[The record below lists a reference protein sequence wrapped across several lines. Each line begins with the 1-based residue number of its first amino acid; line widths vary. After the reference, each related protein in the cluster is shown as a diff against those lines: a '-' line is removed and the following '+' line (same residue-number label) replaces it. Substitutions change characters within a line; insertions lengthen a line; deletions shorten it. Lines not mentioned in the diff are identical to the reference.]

1 MAESLGLAVL
11 GSCRAVPAKAP
22 LTLPERHAKIS
33 ERMCPAVRDSPQD
46 AQGLGSRGQH
56 AVELLLG
63 AASPPPTEREV
74 PVCVGEVGA
83 GSTALR
89 LLWNT
94 TCLFKP

>member
-22 LTLPERHAKIS
+22 LAVPERCAKIS
-33 ERMCPAVRDSPQD
+33 ERMCPAVLDSPQD
-46 AQGLGSRGQH
+46 SQGLGSRGQR
-56 AVELLLG
+56 AVELPLG

-83 GSTALR
+83 GSTALQ
-89 LLWNT
+89 LPWNT
-94 TCLFKP
+94 ICLFKP